1 MTKVTENSEIRQEL
15 LALME
20 KNKAVSQVAIA
31 RAIGRSGPAVNAYLK
46 GTYTGDNAKLEKL
59 LAGYLEKAQGRESV
73 VSRKAPFV
81 ETYNAKIFHEVA
93 WQCHLECELGVLV
106 ADAGMGKTTAAMEYS
121 RRNPEVVFISANMSY
136 SARALFLKIC
146 ELLDLPQ
153 DGNLNDLVNQVVKK
167 LSGSGRFILVDQ
179 AEYLPDR
186 ALELLRTVYDDAGIG
201 VLLFGMP
208 RLEHNL
214 KKARGSHAQIYS
226 RVGIFQHLKAPL
238 KLEEVGEIVGSR
250 LTGSPDIAA
259 FHRFSGGNA
268 RQLDKLIRRSK
279 SIASNNNL
287 EINADVVAEAHS
299 MLMG

>member
-1 MTKVTENSEIRQEL
+1 MTKVTENDDIRQEL
-15 LALME
+15 SELM
-20 KNKAVSQVAIA
+20 KAKGITQGAIA
-31 RAIGRSGPAVNAYLK
+31 KAIGRTGPVVSAYLK
-46 GTYTGDNAKLEKL
+46 GSYTGNNAKLEKL
-59 LAGYLEKAQGRESV
+59 IAGYLEKVEGRESV
-73 VSRKAPFV
+73 VSRNNPFIA
-81 ETYNAKIFHEVA
+81 TYNAQVFHEVA
-93 WQCHLECELGVLV
+93 LQCHLECELGVLV
-106 ADAGMGKTTAAMEYS
+106 ADAGMGKTTAAREYAA
-121 RRNPEVVFISANMSY
+121 RNPEVLLISANMSY

-167 LSGSGRFILVDQ
+167 LEGSGRFILVDQ

-238 KLEEVGEIVGSR
+238 KLEEVGNIVRSR
-250 LTGSPDIAA
+250 LSGEIDIAA
-259 FHRFSGGNA
+259 FHRFCGGNA
-268 RQLDKLIRRSK
+268 RQLDKLIRRAK
-279 SIASNNNL
+279 SIAANNNL